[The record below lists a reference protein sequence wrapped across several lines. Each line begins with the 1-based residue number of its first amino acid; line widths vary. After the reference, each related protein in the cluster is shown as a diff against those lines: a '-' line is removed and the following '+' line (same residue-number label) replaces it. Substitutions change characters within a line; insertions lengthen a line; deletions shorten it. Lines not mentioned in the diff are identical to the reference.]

1 MNFKE
6 RGITIGDLLI
16 ITIIILTT
24 TFLVKKFNRD
34 KKTTLNIINYEQ
46 ISHNQ
51 NLIIKKL
58 FNNIT
63 V

>member
-16 ITIIILTT
+16 ISIIILTT
-24 TFLVKKFNRD
+24 TFLAKTFNKD
-34 KKTTLNIINYEQ
+34 KETTFNIINHEQ

-51 NLIIKKL
+51 NLIIKNPFKN
-58 FNNIT
+58 FTI
-63 V
+63 